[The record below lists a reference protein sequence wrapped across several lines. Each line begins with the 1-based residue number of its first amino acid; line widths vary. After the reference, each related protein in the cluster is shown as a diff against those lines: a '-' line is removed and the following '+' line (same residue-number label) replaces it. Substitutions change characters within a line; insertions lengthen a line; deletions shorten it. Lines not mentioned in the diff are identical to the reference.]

1 MFADFGSIVLLM
13 VKNKFDPMLKLK
25 KLDVLFEKYEVKH
38 DEWVKFIVQ
47 QVDVPDWEHDLL
59 KF

>member
-1 MFADFGSIVLLM
+1 MFANFGSIVLLM

-25 KLDVLFEKYEVKH
+25 KLDVLFEKYEIKH

-47 QVDVPDWEHDLL
+47 QVDVLD
-59 KF
+59 